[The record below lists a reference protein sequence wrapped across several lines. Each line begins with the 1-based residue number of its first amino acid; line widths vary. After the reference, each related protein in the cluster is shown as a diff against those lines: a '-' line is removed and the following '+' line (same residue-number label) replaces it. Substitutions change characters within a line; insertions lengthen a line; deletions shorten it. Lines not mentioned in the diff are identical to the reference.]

1 MNKIVEPIVYV
12 VTFSALAYAA
22 YRVVKDAWDNPPP
35 EESRNLIVDYDDDG
49 TPIVDPYCD
58 IDRTLD
64 LWREQSRLFRSA

>member
-1 MNKIVEPIVYV
+1 MSKVIQPFLYILTGGV
-12 VTFSALAYAA
+12 LAYAA

-35 EESRNLIVDYDDDG
+35 EEGRNLIVGYDDDG

-64 LWREQSRLFRSA
+64 LWREQSRLIRSA